1 MNGISNLIGFLCIAL
16 LDIVSAAMLVRA
28 IMSLFTDGNKVYN
41 FVYSITEP
49 IIMPVRKLLNKFDFS
64 SGIPIDIPFLI
75 TYMLISV
82 LRNILNIWF

>member
-1 MNGISNLIGFLCIAL
+1 MNGISNVIGFLCVAL
-16 LDIVSAAMLVRA
+16 LDIVSISMLIRA
-28 IMSLFTDGNKVYN
+28 IMSLFTDGNAVYN

-49 IIMPVRKLLNKFDFS
+49 LIMPLRKILNGLDFV